1 MRRISLRSLVRFL
14 AAVVVATLVW
24 YGQSRLFAARRAVS
38 YHELGTPKAAQT
50 SRDELVVATFNVA
63 HGRGSRFGASNW
75 TGRSRQALRAHLQ
88 RLAAHIAAASPD
100 LVVLNEADLDS
111 TWSKRTNQPVVLGES
126 AGFRYVVTQRNV
138 DIALPFVAF
147 RFGNAILSRYP
158 LSDCRRVVFA
168 ALSRWERI
176 LAGNHD
182 ALVCRAR
189 TPLGDVRILAVHL
202 EYRSEWT
209 RVACARAIDA
219 IAAEEETPLIVAG
232 DLNTAPRGLPHHQEA
247 DGVNALDSL
256 LDGGRFQ
263 TLLPPSTAA
272 EHMTFPAEK
281 PDRAIDW
288 ILTTP
293 QLKAVS
299 SKVHASQLSDHLM
312 LSVVLRR
319 TDVGE

>member
-1 MRRISLRSLVRFL
+1 M
-14 AAVVVATLVW
+14 T
-24 YGQSRLFAARRAVS
+24 
-38 YHELGTPKAAQT
+38 YHALGTPQAAQGN
-50 SRDELVVATFNVA
+50 RDDLVVATFNIA

-75 TGRSRQALRAHLQ
+75 TARSRQAVRAHLQ
-88 RLAAHIAAASPD
+88 ELAAHIAAGSPD
-100 LVVLNEADLDS
+100 LVVLNEADVDS
-111 TWSKRTNQPVVLGES
+111 TWSKRINQPLALAES
-126 AGFRYVVTQRNV
+126 ARFRYVATQRNIDV
-138 DIALPFVAF
+138 ALPFVAF

-168 ALSRWERI
+168 AFSRKERI

-182 ALVCRAR
+182 GLLCRAR

-209 RVACARAIDA
+209 RVACARAIDR
-219 IAAEEETPLIVAG
+219 IAAEETTPLIVAG
-232 DLNTAPRGLPHHQEA
+232 DLNTAPRGLPHHHEA
-247 DGVNALDSL
+247 DGVNAMDSL
-256 LDGGRFQ
+256 LDSGRFQ
-263 TLLPPSTAA
+263 TLLPPSAA
-272 EHMTFPAEK
+272 EEHMTFPAEK

-299 SKVHASQLSDHLM
+299 GRVHPSRLSDHLM

-319 TDVGE
+319 SDARQ